1 MLNATKHNLDREI
14 DIVISLCPLKKHEE
28 TVFFF
33 FFLTFLPIAF
43 GLRTFTVSGGNFHQ
57 RACVCCIW
65 KLP

>member
-33 FFLTFLPIAF
+33 FFDFFAYCFWIE
-43 GLRTFTVSGGNFHQ
+43 NFHG
-57 RACVCCIW
+57 IW
-65 KLP
+65 W

>member
-33 FFLTFLPIAF
+33 FF
-43 GLRTFTVSGGNFHQ
+43 
-57 RACVCCIW
+57 
-65 KLP
+65 